1 MDVHVVA
8 NFVLLDLA
16 ALLLDEFFDD
26 KAANSVA
33 RVALACVGFDDDP
46 AVHAWSVILLVLRSV
61 VRVDRVRDIR
71 ADQEGA
77 CDRLCECLRS
87 G

>member
-1 MDVHVVA
+1 MNVHVVA
-8 NFVLLDLA
+8 NFVLLNLA
-16 ALLLDEFFDD
+16 ALLLDKLLDD
-26 KAANSVA
+26 ETANSVA

-46 AVHAWSVILLVLRSV
+46 AVHARSVVLLVLRSV
-61 VRVDRVRDIR
+61 VRVDRVRDIG

-87 G
+87 W